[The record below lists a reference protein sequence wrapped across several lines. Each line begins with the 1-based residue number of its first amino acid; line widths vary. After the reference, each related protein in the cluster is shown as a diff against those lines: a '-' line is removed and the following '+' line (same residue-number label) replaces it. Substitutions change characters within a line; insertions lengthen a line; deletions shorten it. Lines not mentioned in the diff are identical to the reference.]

1 MKTTKITLLLLVLL
15 TATSCMFDGFGIQ
28 GNRNV
33 VSEDRKINSDFE
45 SIKVSEG
52 ITVYLTQSD
61 DIDLRVEADEN
72 IIDLLVTEV
81 EGDVLKIY
89 FDKNVSRAK
98 AKNVYLSAEKISS
111 IKTSSGSVVKSENG
125 IKSKDIVLRSS
136 SGSNID
142 IKIEALTISASTS
155 SGAQIE
161 VSGSTESFTGDASSG
176 SEIDADNLIAK
187 NGNVSVSS
195 GAGIDVHVT
204 DELTA
209 RASSGGNISYE
220 GNPNLNKSKSSGG
233 SISKH

>member
-61 DIDLRVEADEN
+61 DVELRVEADEN

-111 IKTSSGSVVKSENG
+111 IKTSSGAVVKSESG

-161 VSGSTESFTGDASSG
+161 VSGSTESITGDASSG
-176 SEIDADNLIAK
+176 SGIDADNLIAK

>member
-1 MKTTKITLLLLVLL
+1 MKTTKITLVLLVLL

-45 SIKVSEG
+45 TIKVSEG

-61 DIDLRVEADEN
+61 DVDLRVEADEN

-89 FDKNVSRAK
+89 FDKKVSRAK
-98 AKNVYLSAEKISS
+98 ARNVYLSAEKISS
-111 IKTSSGSVVKSENG
+111 IKTSSGAEVKSEG
-125 IKSKDIVLRSS
+125 VIESKDIVLRSS
-136 SGSNID
+136 SGSEINIKVD
-142 IKIEALTISASTS
+142 ALSVTASTS
-155 SGAQIE
+155 SGSEID
-161 VSGSTESFTGDASSG
+161 VSGSTEYFTGNASSG

-209 RASSGGNISYE
+209 SASSGGNISYV